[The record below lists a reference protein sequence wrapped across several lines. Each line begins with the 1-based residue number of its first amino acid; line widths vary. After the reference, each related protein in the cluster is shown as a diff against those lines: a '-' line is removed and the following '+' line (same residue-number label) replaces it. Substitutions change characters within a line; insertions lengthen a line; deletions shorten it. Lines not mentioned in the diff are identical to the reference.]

1 MSWMLDHRGGC
12 SFFFKIFSSRAAST
26 MGRARVGGS
35 EDYCGTL
42 ADRVGSE
49 GLTADFEIGDDDG
62 RNND

>member
-1 MSWMLDHRGGC
+1 
-12 SFFFKIFSSRAAST
+12 

-62 RNND
+62 RRIKMFNF